1 METRITSPSPSD
13 SAQAATSPRAASAMK
28 IFLVSGVGTAL
39 EFYDF
44 LIYGLAAA
52 LVFGTVFFPSEDPL
66 IGILLGFAS
75 FGTGFLARP
84 LGGIVIG
91 HFGDR
96 IGRRRMLVLTL
107 LVMGA
112 CTFAIG
118 CLPTFDTLG
127 PAAAV
132 LLVALRLVQGF
143 AAGGEWGGA
152 ALYGIEAAPGHRRG
166 LWGSF
171 TSMGIGLGSLLGVAV
186 FAAVSAAFG
195 GELAAFGWRIPFW
208 IGGVVVLIGLVARFA
223 VMEPDAAPREGAAPK
238 LPLAEVLR
246 RRPRALLLSMGVSYG
261 YNTLAYVGFT
271 FLLSYVTQFGFE
283 QTQSLLAQLLYCF
296 VLFVS
301 APVAA
306 LLSDRWGR
314 RPVMVVGALAGAG
327 MLFLFF
333 AIVQDRHLGA
343 LLLGFAIAGLATALT
358 QGPIPAFLGEQFPAR
373 IRYTGVSTAYQIGA
387 AIGGGTAAFISTAL
401 LIAFDG
407 NPLAVAVFGGAAMLI
422 VVLCSLGLRE
432 TSRETLAEIDA
443 K

>member
-1 METRITSPSPSD
+1 M
-13 SAQAATSPRAASAMK
+13 
-28 IFLVSGVGTAL
+28 GTAL

-66 IGILLGFAS
+66 VGILLGFAS

-96 IGRRRMLVLTL
+96 IGRRKMLVLTL

-118 CLPTFDTLG
+118 CLPTFETLG
-127 PAAAV
+127 PMAAV
-132 LLVALRLVQGF
+132 LLVVLRLVQGF

-152 ALYGIEAAPGHRRG
+152 ALYGIEAAPRGRRG

-186 FAAVSAAFG
+186 FSAVSAAFG
-195 GELAAFGWRIPFW
+195 GELAEFGWRIPFW
-208 IGGVVVLIGLVARFA
+208 IGGVVVIVGLVARYM
-223 VMEPDAAPREGAAPK
+223 VMEPDTGARSHSAPR
-238 LPLAEVLR
+238 LPLLEAIRV
-246 RRPRALLLSMGVSYG
+246 RPRALLLSMGVSYG

-296 VLFVS
+296 VLFIV
-301 APVAA
+301 APLAA
-306 LLSDRWGR
+306 LASDRLGR
-314 RPVMVVGALAGAG
+314 RPVMIVGALAGAG
-327 MLFLFF
+327 TLFLFF
-333 AIVQDRHLGA
+333 AVVQEKNAAA
-343 LLLGFAIAGLATALT
+343 LLLGFAIVGLATALT
-358 QGPIPAFLGEQFPAR
+358 QGPIPAFLAEQFPAR

-387 AIGGGTAAFISTAL
+387 AIGGGTAAFVSTAL

-407 NPLAVAVFGGAAMLI
+407 NPFAVAVFGGAAMLI
-422 VVLCSLGLRE
+422 VALCSRGLRE